1 MEPGSG
7 NTRPSESRFAAL
19 REPCICLTFSMC
31 AGSPWRGC
39 LGLHLNLSIMY
50 DYLVVLEVPGLKF
63 PESLKSYEVM
73 ASNRYAARK
82 LAMHKY
88 CKHAIWWAAVL
99 KTWGP

>member
-1 MEPGSG
+1 
-7 NTRPSESRFAAL
+7 
-19 REPCICLTFSMC
+19 
-31 AGSPWRGC
+31 
-39 LGLHLNLSIMY
+39 MY

-88 CKHAIWWAAVL
+88 CKHAIWWTAVL